1 MSTFRPQS
9 AEHILAF
16 SLEQHQD
23 IGDYVEQ
30 TGRELE
36 ASSITPSKYEQSYR
50 LTASQAAESGL
61 LGLQISSIR
70 DPISGGLAT
79 EAATISV
86 EDEPTGTVAHLSYL
100 GQKNIWEL
108 AHPSLSKPR
117 ALAPSQAADFLMRR
131 PKHQRLLHELLDST
145 DSSSTAI
152 IQSLHAHVKRSR
164 ITPQREQRLYQF
176 AWPTRSIQPDGTNDA
191 TMHYAHTETTTHS
204 RHSMAIASIHNT
216 DTHSEATNLS
226 LHTHYRLEHE
236 KTVHQQRLVQGIGA
250 VTLMSTSLAN
260 DTLVLL
266 AQAEANQI
274 TEHYERL
281 KYAHLHMRDI
291 AFDSLLQPLS

>member
-36 ASSITPSKYEQSYR
+36 ASSIAPSKYEQSYQ
-50 LTASQAAESGL
+50 LTDSQAAESGL
-61 LGLQISSIR
+61 LGLHISSVR
-70 DPISGGLAT
+70 DPISGGLVA
-79 EAATISV
+79 EAATIAV
-86 EDEPTGTVAHLSYL
+86 EDEPTGSVAHLSYL
-100 GQKNIWEL
+100 GRQDIWKL
-108 AHPSLSKPR
+108 AQLSPSEPQPLT
-117 ALAPSQAADFLMRR
+117 PSQAADFLLRR

-145 DSSSTAI
+145 DFSSTAI

-191 TMHYAHTETTTHS
+191 TMHYAHTETNTHS
-204 RHSMAIASIHNT
+204 RHSLAIASIHNT

-226 LHTHYRLEHE
+226 LHTYYRLEHE
-236 KTVHQQRLVQGIGA
+236 KKC
-250 VTLMSTSLAN
+250 TSN
-260 DTLVLL
+260 V
-266 AQAEANQI
+266 
-274 TEHYERL
+274 
-281 KYAHLHMRDI
+281 
-291 AFDSLLQPLS
+291 